1 MSDTQV
7 IIHETHDQ
15 PLSFADLGIPT
26 GPTISEG
33 VIGKSRRLK
42 DLEINELLYVVLSCL
57 SILATIVLSI
67 YKMTTISTS
76 DSDFTFALI
85 LIVNAIFCTFYVVHG
100 VLKERA
106 YEIVIFMIAI
116 FGILLYSIVNYSVQV
131 DTRGP
136 VKLSRLII
144 VCVMSPVL
152 IGLSGWIGWGY
163 NSSGNLI
170 FRTIGANSELQSICK
185 KLLMFLD
192 CLKLDLQLGISMV
205 IFILNSGFKINNEDI
220 VILSV
225 GGVITLIWFGVG
237 YFSTRYEDK
246 VGSWIFIIGAPVEPA
261 YVIFKMNQSVQE
273 AGKAQGDL
281 VAATIAAGVLALVTR
296 SVLMILLYL
305 VYRNYGK
312 GLKEKEFGIT
322 EPPTN
327 PTNESTVNNQS
338 NNQ

>member
-26 GPTISEG
+26 GPSISEG

-42 DLEINELLYVVLSCL
+42 DLEISELLYVVLSCL

-67 YKMTTISTS
+67 YKMATISTF

-170 FRTIGANSELQSICK
+170 FRTIGANTELQSICK
-185 KLLMFLD
+185 KLFMFLD

-205 IFILNSGFKINNEDI
+205 IFILNSGFKIDNEDI

-225 GGVITLIWFGVG
+225 GGVITLVWFGVG
-237 YFSTRYEDK
+237 YFSTRHEDK
-246 VGSWIFIIGAPVEPA
+246 VGSWIFIIGAPAEPA
-261 YVIFKMNQSVQE
+261 YVIFKMIQSKQE
-273 AGKAQGDL
+273 EDTGQRHL

-296 SVLMILLYL
+296 SILMVLLYL
-305 VYRNYGK
+305 VYKNYGK
-312 GLKEKEFGIT
+312 GLKEKEFGIK
-322 EPPTN
+322 EPRAN